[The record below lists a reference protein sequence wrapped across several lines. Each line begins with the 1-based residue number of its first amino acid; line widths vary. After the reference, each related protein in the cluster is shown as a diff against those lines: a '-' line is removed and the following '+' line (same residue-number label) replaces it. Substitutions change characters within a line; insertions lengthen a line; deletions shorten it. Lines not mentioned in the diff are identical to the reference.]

1 VIGTATTSS
10 ICGTMLTNETP
21 LEAAQRNNH
30 AAVIEHGIS

>member
-1 VIGTATTSS
+1 
-10 ICGTMLTNETP
+10 MLTNETP